1 MNEDLLAKAIV
12 EADKLPPRRWMAKYG
27 AINLTVPTHLT
38 KNYKE
43 IREDMQNRVPKFQVE
58 LD

>member
-12 EADKLPPRRWMAKYG
+12 DADKLPPRRWMVKYG
-27 AINLTVPTHLT
+27 AINLAVRTHLT
-38 KNYKE
+38 KDYKE